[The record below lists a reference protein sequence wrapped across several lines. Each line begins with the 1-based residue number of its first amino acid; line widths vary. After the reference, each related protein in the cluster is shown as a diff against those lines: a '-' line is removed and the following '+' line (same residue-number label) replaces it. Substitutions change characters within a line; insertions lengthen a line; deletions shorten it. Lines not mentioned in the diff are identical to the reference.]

1 VGTRLI
7 SRYLSILK
15 GAFTRW
21 NDHNA
26 TRLGASIAFY
36 TLFSM
41 APLLLFVVPIVSAV
55 FGQST
60 ARAWILQEANQVA
73 GHQAADTIRTLLAT
87 QRHRSGLLAGVIGI
101 VTLLFGASG
110 VFGELHDALN
120 TIWEVPP
127 VQGSSWKE
135 IIKSRAFS
143 FGMVLAV
150 AFLLLVS
157 LVISTALAT
166 VSKYFSGLVPFAPGL
181 LELANF
187 LFSLFAIACLF
198 ALIFKYVPDTK
209 ISWRDVWTG
218 SVFTSL
224 LFTIG
229 KSLLG
234 IYLGMAGIGSAYG
247 AAGSVVAV
255 VMWVYYSAQIFLYGA
270 EVTWMYAK
278 QDPRGMRRAAENKPA
293 TDLTKAAEA

>member
-1 VGTRLI
+1 MI
-7 SRYLSILK
+7 PRYLSILK
-15 GAFTRW
+15 NAFIRW
-21 NDHNA
+21 NEHNA

-41 APLLLFVVPIVSAV
+41 APLLLFVVQIVSVV
-55 FGQST
+55 FGKS
-60 ARAWILQEANQVA
+60 AVRAWILQEASQIA
-73 GHQAADTIRTLLAT
+73 GHQAADTVRTLLAA
-87 QRHRSGLLAGVIGI
+87 QQHRSGLLAGIIGVI
-101 VTLLFGASG
+101 TLLFGASG

-120 TIWEVPP
+120 TIWDVKPAP
-127 VQGSSWKE
+127 GSTWKQM
-135 IIKSRAFS
+135 IKSRLFS
-143 FGMVLAV
+143 FGMVLSV

-157 LVISTALAT
+157 LVISTVLAAIA
-166 VSKYFSGLVPFAPGL
+166 KYFSSMVPFPAAL
-181 LELANF
+181 LEVANF

-209 ISWRDVWTG
+209 IPWRDVWAG

-234 IYLGMAGIGSAYG
+234 LYLGMAGVGSTYG

-255 VMWVYYSAQIFLYGA
+255 VIWVYYSAQIFLYGA
-270 EVTWMYAK
+270 EFTWIYAK
-278 QDPRGMRRAAENKPA
+278 QDPHGLQKRGASKRKASA
-293 TDLTKAAEA
+293 DLTKAAEA